1 MGEIT
6 QRASPRVREV
16 KFPRQPADTVV
27 RGTVELD
34 RLVAGAR
41 GGAQGVRPSPRRRLA
56 PGHSRA
62 WGSAA
67 APRHAAPRRRV
78 DATASLWDPDD
89 RAAEALRAR
98 ASDRPHARSAGG

>member
-34 RLVAGAR
+34 RLLAGAR
-41 GGAQGVRPSPRRRLA
+41 SGEQGIRPASRRRLA

-62 WGSAA
+62 RGSGAA
-67 APRHAAPRRRV
+67 SGHAEARRRV
-78 DATASLWDPDD
+78 DEAASLWDPDD

-98 ASDRPHARSAGG
+98 A